1 MFVSQHTG
9 EMLVAVEL
17 SQFARNLNVE
27 TAFTVLAV
35 AKTLKAQGKDVVELE
50 IGDSPFESTASA
62 KSAGERAIQDN
73 QSHYCPSPG
82 LPAFREEAAKFVQR
96 EFNIPAKG
104 ENVVVGAGAKIF
116 QQFFCEAFLNPGD
129 GALVFSP
136 HFPTFL
142 PNIERRQA
150 RAVLAPL
157 RQENEF
163 RPDVAA
169 IESFLKNDPSPK
181 AIFLNSPHNPTGGVA
196 TEEDL
201 RKIADVVRG
210 KNVAVFSDEPYC
222 HMVWKGRHRSL
233 LEQPGMLDQCVAAYT
248 FSKSYSMSGWRLG
261 FAVSSAPIAD
271 AIGKMINTCL
281 SCVPPIVQ
289 LAGLAALQKDTV
301 ERDNVMQL
309 FRDKVVL
316 LTNGLNKLD
325 GIRTLDPTSTF
336 YVFPHVAPIC
346 NRLKITSH
354 GLALYLLEGA
364 DDKFGVACL
373 GGECFGEAG
382 AGFLR
387 FSCAEPNERLQQ
399 ALDFMPVA
407 FSRTDRVEAY
417 LEKHPKFR
425 LSKPY

>member
-1 MFVSQHTG
+1 MSAT
-9 EMLVAVEL
+9 L
-17 SQFARNLNVE
+17 SEFAKNLNVE

-35 AKTLKAQGKDVVELE
+35 ARGLKAQGKDVVELE

-62 KSAGERAIQDN
+62 KAAGERAIQEN

-82 LPAFREEAAKFVQR
+82 LPAFREAAAAFVRR
-96 EFNIPAKG
+96 EFHIPASQ
-104 ENVVVGAGAKIF
+104 EHVVVGPGAKVF

-129 GALVFSP
+129 GVLVFSP

-142 PNIERRQA
+142 PNIERRGA
-150 RAVLAPL
+150 RAVLTPL
-157 RQENEF
+157 RQDQAF
-163 RPDVAA
+163 RPDVAQ
-169 IESFLKNDPSPK
+169 IEKFLREDSAPK

-196 TEEDL
+196 MEDDL
-201 RKIADVVRG
+201 RNIADLVRG
-210 KNVAVFSDEPYC
+210 RNVAVFSDEPYC

-233 LEQPGMLDQCVAAYT
+233 LEHAGMFEHCVAAYT

-261 FAVSSAPIAD
+261 FAVSSPEIAD
-271 AIGKMINTCL
+271 AIAKMINTTL

-289 LAGLAALQKDTV
+289 LAGLAALQKDAA
-301 ERDNVMQL
+301 ERDRVMQL
-309 FRDKVVL
+309 FREKLVL
-316 LTNGLNKLD
+316 LTTGLNRIE
-325 GIRTLDPTSTF
+325 GIRALDPTATF
-336 YVFPHVAPIC
+336 YAFPNVAPIC
-346 NRLKITSH
+346 NRLGITSH

-399 ALDFMPVA
+399 AINFLPVA
-407 FSRTDRVEAY
+407 FSRTERVTAY
-417 LEKHPKFR
+417 LERHPKFR
-425 LSKPY
+425 LAKSYALNG

>member
-1 MFVSQHTG
+1 
-9 EMLVAVEL
+9 MLSE
-17 SQFARNLNVE
+17 FAKNLNVE

-50 IGDSPFESTASA
+50 IGDSPFESTAAA
-62 KSAGERAIQDN
+62 KAAGEAAIREN

-82 LPAFREEAAKFVQR
+82 LPAFREEAARFVR
-96 EFNIPAKG
+96 DEFNIPAKG
-104 ENVVVGAGAKIF
+104 ENIVVGPGAKIF
-116 QQFFCEAFLNPGD
+116 EQFFCEAFLNPGD
-129 GALVFSP
+129 GVLVFSP

-163 RPDVAA
+163 RPDLGA
-169 IESFLKNDPSPK
+169 IENFLRTDRAPK

-196 TEEDL
+196 TDQDL
-201 RKIADVVRG
+201 RDIANLVRG
-210 KNVAVFSDEPYC
+210 KNIAVFSDEPYC

-261 FAVSSAPIAD
+261 FAVSAAPIAD
-271 AIGKMINTCL
+271 AIAKMINTCL

-289 LAGLAALQKDTV
+289 LAGAAALRKDQA
-301 ERDNVMQL
+301 ERDRVMQL
-309 FRDKVVL
+309 FREKVVL
-316 LTNGLNKLD
+316 LTTGLNRIEGFKS
-325 GIRTLDPTSTF
+325 LDPTATF
-336 YVFPHVAPIC
+336 YVFPNVAPVC

-364 DDKFGVACL
+364 DEKFGVACL
-373 GGECFGEAG
+373 GGECFGAAG

-399 ALDFMPVA
+399 ALDFLPVA
-407 FSRTDRVEAY
+407 ISRADRVAAY
-417 LEKHPKFR
+417 LEKNPKFR
-425 LSKPY
+425 LTEPYPTHG

>member
-1 MFVSQHTG
+1 LPAT
-9 EMLVAVEL
+9 L
-17 SQFARNLNVE
+17 SEFAKNLNVE

-35 AKTLKAQGKDVVELE
+35 AKQLKAQGKDVVELE
-50 IGDSPFESTASA
+50 IGDSPFESTAAA
-62 KSAGERAIQDN
+62 KAAGEAAIREN

-82 LPAFREEAAKFVQR
+82 IPQFREAAAKFVKE
-96 EFNIPAKG
+96 EFNIPAKA
-104 ENVVVGAGAKIF
+104 ENIVVGPGAKIF
-116 QQFFCEAFLNPGD
+116 EQFFCEAFLNPGD
-129 GALVFSP
+129 GVLVFSP

-150 RAVLAPL
+150 RATLAPL

-169 IESFLKNDPSPK
+169 IEKFLKNEKAPK
-181 AIFLNSPHNPTGGVA
+181 AIFLNSPQNPTGGVA
-196 TEEDL
+196 TEQDL
-201 RKIADVVRG
+201 RDIADLVRG
-210 KNVAVFSDEPYC
+210 KDVAVFSDEPYC

-233 LEQPGMLDQCVAAYT
+233 LEMPGMMEQCVAAYT

-261 FAVSSAPIAD
+261 FAVSAAPIAD
-271 AIGKMINTCL
+271 AIAKMINTCL

-289 LAGLAALQKDTV
+289 LAGAAALQHDKV
-301 ERDNVMQL
+301 ERDRVMQL
-309 FRDKVVL
+309 FREKVVL
-316 LTNGLNKLD
+316 LTTGLNKID
-325 GIRTLDPTSTF
+325 GFKTLDPTATF
-336 YVFPHVAPIC
+336 YVFPNVAPIC

-399 ALDFMPVA
+399 ALDFLPTA
-407 FSRTDRVEAY
+407 IGRTDRVQAY
-417 LEKHPKFR
+417 LEKNPKFR
-425 LSKPY
+425 LASPYKV

>member
-1 MFVSQHTG
+1 MSVT
-9 EMLVAVEL
+9 L
-17 SQFARNLNVE
+17 SEFAKNLNVE

-35 AKTLKAQGKDVVELE
+35 AKILKAQGKDVVELE
-50 IGDSPFESTASA
+50 IGDSPFETTASA
-62 KSAGERAIQDN
+62 KAAGEQAIREN

-82 LPAFREEAAKFVQR
+82 LPAFRAEAARFVR
-96 EFNIPAKG
+96 DEFNIPAKDD
-104 ENVVVGAGAKIF
+104 NIVVGPGAKIF
-116 QQFFCEAFLNPGD
+116 EQFFCEAFLNPGD
-129 GALVFSP
+129 GVLVFSP

-142 PNIERRQA
+142 PNIERREA
-150 RAVLAPL
+150 RAVLTPL

-169 IESFLKNDPSPK
+169 IETFLKTDRAPK

-196 TEEDL
+196 TDQDL
-201 RKIADVVRG
+201 RDIAALVRG
-210 KNVAVFSDEPYC
+210 KDVAVFSDEPYC

-261 FAVSSAPIAD
+261 FAVSAAPIVD

-289 LAGLAALQKDTV
+289 LAGAAALMHDQI
-301 ERDNVMQL
+301 ERDRVMQL
-309 FRDKVVL
+309 FREKVVL
-316 LTNGLNKLD
+316 LTTGLNQIEGFK
-325 GIRTLDPTSTF
+325 TLDPTATF
-336 YVFPHVAPIC
+336 YVFPNVAPIC

-364 DDKFGVACL
+364 DEKFGVACL

-387 FSCAEPNERLQQ
+387 FSCAEPNERLKH
-399 ALDFMPVA
+399 ALDFIPVA
-407 FSRTDRVEAY
+407 ISRTQKVGEY

-425 LSKPY
+425 LAKPYAVTG

>member
-1 MFVSQHTG
+1 MSVS
-9 EMLVAVEL
+9 L
-17 SQFARNLNVE
+17 SEFAKNLNVE

-35 AKTLKAQGKDVVELE
+35 AKQLKAKGKDVVELE

-62 KSAGERAIQDN
+62 KAAGEQAIREN

-82 LPAFREEAAKFVQR
+82 LPAFRAEAARFVR
-96 EFNIPAKG
+96 DEFNIPAKDD
-104 ENVVVGAGAKIF
+104 NIVVGPGAKIF
-116 QQFFCEAFLNPGD
+116 EQFFCEAFLNPGD
-129 GALVFSP
+129 GVLVFSP

-150 RAVLAPL
+150 RAVLTPL
-157 RQENEF
+157 KQENEF
-163 RPDVAA
+163 RPDVGA
-169 IESFLKNDPSPK
+169 IETFLKTDRKPK

-196 TEEDL
+196 SEQDL
-201 RKIADVVRG
+201 RDITDLVRG
-210 KNVAVFSDEPYC
+210 KDVAVFSDEPYC

-233 LEQPGMLDQCVAAYT
+233 LEQPGMLDQCVAAFT

-261 FAVSSAPIAD
+261 FAVSAAPIAD

-289 LAGLAALQKDTV
+289 LAGAAALMRDQI
-301 ERDNVMQL
+301 ERDRVMQL
-309 FRDKVVL
+309 FREKVVL
-316 LTNGLNKLD
+316 LTTGLNKIE
-325 GIRTLDPTSTF
+325 GFKTLDPTATF
-336 YVFPHVAPIC
+336 YVFPNVAPIC

-399 ALDFMPVA
+399 ALDFLPVA
-407 FSRTDRVEAY
+407 ISRTRKVEEY

-425 LSKPY
+425 LTKPYAVTG

>member
-1 MFVSQHTG
+1 LAPLT
-9 EMLVAVEL
+9 L
-17 SQFARNLNVE
+17 SDFATNLSVE

-35 AKTLKAQGKDVVELE
+35 AKALKARGKDVVELE

-62 KSAGERAIQDN
+62 KAAGERAIQEN

-82 LPAFREEAAKFVQR
+82 LPAFRESAARFVRR
-96 EFNIPAKG
+96 EFNIPAEAG
-104 ENVVVGAGAKIF
+104 NVIAGPGAKIF

-136 HFPTFL
+136 HFPTFQ

-150 RAVLAPL
+150 RMVLAPL
-157 RQENEF
+157 SQAQEF
-163 RPDVAA
+163 RPDASRVRR
-169 IESFLKNDPSPK
+169 FLEEDPSPK

-196 TEEDL
+196 TETDL
-201 RKIADVVRG
+201 KAIADLVRG
-210 KNVAVFSDEPYC
+210 RNVAVFSDEPYC

-233 LEQPGMLDQCVAAYT
+233 LEQPGMLDHAVAAYT

-289 LAGLAALQKDTV
+289 LAGLAALEHDAG
-301 ERDNVMQL
+301 ERDRTMQL

-316 LTNGLNKLD
+316 LTTGLNRID
-325 GIRTLDPTSTF
+325 GIYALDPTATF
-336 YVFPHVAPIC
+336 YVFPNVAPVC
-346 NRLKITSH
+346 NRLGITSH

-364 DDKFGVACL
+364 DDAFGVACL

-382 AGFLR
+382 AGFVR
-387 FSCAEPNERLQQ
+387 FSCAEPDERLQQ
-399 ALDFMPVA
+399 ALDFLPVA
-407 FSRTDRVEAY
+407 ISRTDRVNAY
-417 LEKHPKFR
+417 LETHPKFR
-425 LSKPY
+425 LTVPYPVGR